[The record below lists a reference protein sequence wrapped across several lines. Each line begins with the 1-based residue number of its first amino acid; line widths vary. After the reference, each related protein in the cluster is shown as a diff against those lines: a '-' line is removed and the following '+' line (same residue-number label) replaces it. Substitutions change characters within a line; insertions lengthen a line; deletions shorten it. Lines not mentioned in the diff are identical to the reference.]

1 MSVTNAEKS
10 LEYTKNL
17 FIWSNYSSTV
27 NELLALKILKIK
39 PTLRDG
45 ARSSLLIKSVLIIC
59 KVLLLCISKYF
70 WYYLHKLMPLLRN
83 KNCWNQLRH
92 QSVYFAIFAF
102 YHCNNLSEK
111 KWKEWSHTRSSYMVS
126 FTPAIPICLS

>member
-1 MSVTNAEKS
+1 MILTAYSMSVTNAEKS

-27 NELLALKILKIK
+27 NELWSLKI
-39 PTLRDG
+39 
-45 ARSSLLIKSVLIIC
+45 LLIKSVLIIC

-92 QSVYFAIFAF
+92 QSVYFTIFAF